1 MMEGCLLIADISGYT
16 TYLNKSELDHAEK
29 TLTAILELLVD
40 QTQPPLVIS
49 RLEGDAVIS
58 YGIRDHLYSGQTLV
72 EKIENTYVAFRKA
85 IERMVLNTTCSCNA
99 CANISN
105 LDLKFLIHYGKF
117 ALQQIRG
124 QQDLVGTD
132 VNLIHRLVKNQVHE
146 AFGYK
151 AYILYTEA
159 AIQQLGLDEFTSHM
173 EPHIESCE
181 DIGDVKVWIQNLHP
195 VWKSKKNASQITIP
209 PDQIMSTYEIEID
222 LPPDVL
228 WDNLNSPEYRN
239 ILMGSE
245 RTEVNNRSNGR
256 IAPGSVYQCYHGD
269 DIIPQTVLEWQ
280 PFERILI
287 QQLVPVPFPNTTT
300 MNEINLT
307 PSKNG
312 TRLTFID
319 SKPQGHFLGRLIVK
333 IMMKRMEKE
342 FIGYIWDF
350 KKQVEKDYQLNKEE
364 QTKKLEVTG

>member
-1 MMEGCLLIADISGYT
+1 MIEGCLLIADISGYT
-16 TYLNKSELDHAEK
+16 SYLNKSELDHAEK

-58 YGIRDHLYSGQTLV
+58 YGLRDHLYSGQTLV

-85 IERMVLNTTCSCNA
+85 IERMVLNTTCNCNA

-105 LDLKFLIHYGKF
+105 LDLKFFIHYGQF
-117 ALQQIRG
+117 ALQHIRG

-132 VNLIHRLVKNQVHE
+132 VNLIHRLVKNKVQE
-146 AFGYK
+146 AFGYR

-159 AIQQLGLDEFTSHM
+159 AIQQLGLEEFTSRM
-173 EPHIESCE
+173 EPHMESCE

-195 VWKSKKNASQITIP
+195 VWNNKKNTSQITIP
-209 PDQIMSTYEIEID
+209 ADQIFSTYELEINI
-222 LPPDVL
+222 PPEVL
-228 WDNLNSPEYRN
+228 WDYLNSPEYRN
-239 ILMGSE
+239 TLLGSD
-245 RTEVNNRSNGR
+245 RTEVTNRSHGR
-256 IAPGSVYQCYHGD
+256 ITPGSVFHCYHGD

-280 PFERILI
+280 PFKRILI
-287 QQLVPVPFPNTTT
+287 QQLLPVPFPNMTT

-307 PSKNG
+307 PSNNG

-319 SKPQGHFLGRLIVK
+319 SKPQGPFLGRIIVS

-342 FIGYIWDF
+342 YIGYTLEF
-350 KKQVEKDYQLNKEE
+350 KKQVEEDFQMNKEN
-364 QTKKLEVTG
+364 LSMFVASG